1 MTIYV
6 ESNFVLELVFSQE
19 QHQSCNDILAMCQ
32 EGRAHL
38 VLPAYS
44 VAEPYEKLI
53 REKWER
59 KRTKTQL
66 DTTLT
71 QIRRNRSYEEPIV
84 QLEDLANALLIGTSD
99 EEALR
104 LEQLRSRLLSI
115 AEIIPLHTRTLQTA
129 THYQNAYQLS
139 PQDAIIY
146 ASVIVHLQAARPSRS
161 CFLNANVHDFDDPGI
176 IGELNSFN
184 CKLLPKFDAGFGFIR
199 SSIAGS

>member
-1 MTIYV
+1 MTIYA
-6 ESNFVLELVFSQE
+6 ESNFVLELVFAQE

-32 EGRAHL
+32 KGEAHL

-53 REKWER
+53 REKRER
-59 KRTKTQL
+59 KKTRTQL
-66 DTTLT
+66 DITLK

-84 QLEDLANALLIGTSD
+84 KLEGLANALLIGSSD

-104 LEQLRSRLLSI
+104 LEQLRSRLLSM
-115 AEIIPLHTRTLQTA
+115 AEIIPLHTRILQAA
-129 THYQNAYQLS
+129 THYQTAYLLS

-146 ASVIVHLQAARPSRS
+146 ASVIVHLQVSRPSRS
-161 CFLNANVHDFDDPGI
+161 CFLNTNIHDFDDPGI

-199 SSIAGS
+199 NYSAGS